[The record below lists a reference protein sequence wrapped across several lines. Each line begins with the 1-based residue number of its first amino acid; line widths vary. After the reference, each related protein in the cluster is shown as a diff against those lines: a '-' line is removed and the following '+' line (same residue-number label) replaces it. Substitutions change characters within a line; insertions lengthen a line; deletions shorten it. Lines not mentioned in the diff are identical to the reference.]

1 MIKNYRGYA
10 YFDNNPEIVKIFED
24 LEDFHNY
31 CRMELAPF
39 NEADL
44 YNRGSWV
51 WRGYEKYKKS
61 TTNSVDRIDKPRDT
75 ERKPYLGK
83 KPRY

>member
-24 LEDFHNY
+24 LEAFQDH
-31 CRMELAPF
+31 CRMEMLPF

-44 YNRGSWV
+44 YNKSSWV
-51 WRGYEKYKKS
+51 WRHYEKK
-61 TTNSVDRIDKPRDT
+61 NKPKPAFANERP

-83 KPRY
+83 NPRY

>member
-10 YFDNNPEIVKIFED
+10 YFDNNPEIVKIFND
-24 LEDFHNY
+24 LEAFHNF
-31 CRMELAPF
+31 CRMEMAPF

-51 WRGYEKYKKS
+51 WRNYEKSLRSKGDS
-61 TTNSVDRIDKPRDT
+61 GTDRP
-75 ERKPYLGK
+75 ERKPYQGK
-83 KPRY
+83 NPRYSR